1 MSKTV
6 RLPDSEE
13 QKLLDQLQVRLV
25 EPSELRRFNRL
36 LDEQHYLQSHKPFGE
51 RLYYVV
57 TDAQGQWLALLL
69 FSAAAKHL
77 KLREQWIGWTG
88 EQARRRLSLVVNNSR
103 FLILAGKNVPNLGSK
118 ALRLVLDRLSQD
130 WQARYGHPVL
140 VVETFVDPEQ
150 FCGTVY
156 TANGWQE
163 LGQTDGWGRHR
174 RDYYVKHDKPKRL
187 FVRELCAG
195 ARRSLQ
201 AEHLKADLAQVE
213 AKVPV
218 RCSMTVKEIEAI
230 AQRFKQ
236 VPEYRARYESYPL
249 WSLLTIVLLAVL
261 CEAPRG
267 QKDLEKF
274 ARGFSQAQRR
284 ALGIRMNGQ
293 GHYPAPHQSTFC
305 RFFQQVDGRKVEEA
319 ILAIQEQ
326 VRGKA
331 PKEDLVV
338 LDGKEPKHGGGQAVL
353 SAVTVPSQFYLG
365 SAIVEKDKTNEIP
378 VARELFERLDLEGRL
393 VSLDA
398 LHTQDETARALVLEH
413 GADYL
418 LTVKDN
424 QATIHKNI
432 EQLIPAPKADFPPS
446 EAHAHPSPHP
456 GAEQG
461 APGESLDPH
470 GRAER

>member
-1 MSKTV
+1 MSKY
-6 RLPDSEE
+6 RLPAPDE
-13 QKLLDQLQVRLV
+13 QAVLDQLQVRLV
-25 EPSELRRFNRL
+25 DPAELPRFHKLLHRL
-36 LDEQHYLQSHKPFGE
+36 HYLKSLKPVGE
-51 RLYYVV
+51 RLYYVA
-57 TDAQGQWLALLL
+57 TDAQGQWLALWI
-69 FSAAAKHL
+69 FSTAAKHL
-77 KLREQWIGWTG
+77 KRRERWIGWTP

-103 FLILAGKNVPNLGSK
+103 FLVLPHRTVPNLGSK
-118 ALRLVLDRLSQD
+118 ALRLVLERLSED
-130 WQARYGHPVL
+130 WQARYGHPVG

-156 TANGWQE
+156 TANGWKE

-187 FVRELCAG
+187 FVRELCRNAC
-195 ARRSLQ
+195 RSLQ
-201 AEHLKADLAQVE
+201 AEHLKAPWARVEAQVP
-213 AKVPV
+213 A
-218 RCSMTVKEIEAI
+218 RCPLRVKEIESI
-230 AQRFKQ
+230 AQQFKQ
-236 VPEYRARYESYPL
+236 VPEYRDRYESYPL
-249 WSLLTIVLLAVL
+249 WSLLSIVLLAVL

-284 ALGIRMNGQ
+284 ALGIRRNPQ
-293 GHYPAPHQSTFC
+293 GKYPAPHQSTFC
-305 RFFQQVDGRKVEEA
+305 RFFQHVEGRKVEEA
-319 ILAIQEQ
+319 ILSIQEQ
-326 VRGKA
+326 VRGKP

-378 VARELFERLDLEGRL
+378 VARELFARLDLEGRL

-424 QATIHKNI
+424 RASVHRNI
-432 EQLIPAPKADFPPS
+432 QKCIAAPDADFPPS
-446 EAHAHPSPHP
+446 GAHADPSPHP
-456 GAEQG
+456 GNQQG
-461 APGESLDPH
+461 PP
-470 GRAER
+470 

>member
-1 MSKTV
+1 MRRC
-6 RLPDSEE
+6 RLPAPDE
-13 QKLLDQLQVRLV
+13 QTLLDELRVRLV
-25 EPSELRRFNRL
+25 EPAELPRFHRL
-36 LDEQHYLQSHKPFGE
+36 LHRLHYLRSLKPVGE
-51 RLYYVV
+51 RLYYVATNARGEWV
-57 TDAQGQWLALLL
+57 ALLI
-69 FSAAAKHL
+69 FNAAAKHL
-77 KLREQWIGWTG
+77 KLREAWIGWSSA
-88 EQARRRLSLVVNNSR
+88 QARRRLSLVVNNSR
-103 FLILAGKNVPNLGSK
+103 FLLLPNKTVPNLGTK
-118 ALRLVLDRLSQD
+118 TLRLVLDRLSDD

-140 VVETFVDPEQ
+140 VVETFVDPTQ

-156 TANGWQE
+156 TASGWTE
-163 LGQTDGWGRHR
+163 LGRTDGWGRHG

-187 FVRELCAG
+187 FVRELCDN

-201 AEHLKADLAQVE
+201 AEHLKADLAKVE

-218 RCSMTVKEIEAI
+218 RCNLPVKEIESM
-230 AQRFKQ
+230 AQQFKQ
-236 VPEYRARYESYPL
+236 VPEYRDRYESYPL

-267 QKDLEKF
+267 QKNLAKF

-284 ALGIRMNGQ
+284 ALGIRRSPQ
-293 GHYPAPHQSTFC
+293 GNYPAPHQSTFC

-319 ILAIQEQ
+319 ILRIQEQ
-326 VRGKA
+326 VRGKP

-378 VARELFERLDLEGRL
+378 VARELFERLDLEGRF

-398 LHTQDETARALVLEH
+398 LHTQDQTARAVVLEH
-413 GADYL
+413 GGDYL

-424 QATIHKNI
+424 RLTVHRNI
-432 EQLIPAPKADFPPS
+432 EQLVAAPEAAFPPS
-446 EAHAHPSPHP
+446 GAHADPSPHP
-456 GAEQG
+456 GNQQG
-461 APGESLDPH
+461 PS
-470 GRAER
+470 